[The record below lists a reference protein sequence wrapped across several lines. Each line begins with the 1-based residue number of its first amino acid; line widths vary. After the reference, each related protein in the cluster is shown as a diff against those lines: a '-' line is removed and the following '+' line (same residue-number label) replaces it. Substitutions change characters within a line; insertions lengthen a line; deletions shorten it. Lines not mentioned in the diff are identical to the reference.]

1 VITTVESSSPWIR
14 SKTSTP
20 SAYGGCDMVVY
31 YFDETK
37 SKIEE
42 LSCVKI
48 VVGVDH
54 ATCSDS
60 ENNFKLIPI
69 SKILYI
75 VEEN

>member
-1 VITTVESSSPWIR
+1 
-14 SKTSTP
+14 
-20 SAYGGCDMVVY
+20 MVVY

-75 VEEN
+75 VEDD

>member
-1 VITTVESSSPWIR
+1 
-14 SKTSTP
+14 
-20 SAYGGCDMVVY
+20 MVVY

-54 ATCSDS
+54 ATCSGAD
-60 ENNFKLIPI
+60 NNFKLIPI
-69 SKILYI
+69 NNILYI
-75 VEEN
+75 VNE